1 MSIIGEGPRL
11 ILDFECYQGSV
22 DSNNKDE
29 GELTVAKRLLSR
41 VAKNHK
47 KLLDVVVYDALACNS
62 MWINHRIQCDVIPV
76 VGVKNNNI
84 KSIKEVKKIIGK
96 KEMYKEWEDQK
107 RQCKVKAFEEIF
119 YMEGVD
125 VPLRFVKFAKRKA
138 ATNRAQ
144 IMLLTT
150 DFTIPIETLYTM
162 MHNRWDI
169 ENSIFHKMKKYM
181 GLEHC
186 FVHHANAMQVILYF
200 LIMSV
205 NLTSLFILR
214 RLSSK
219 ELLKITQKE
228 LIRLMEKE
236 LYLIRYNKKYTLDT
250 T

>member
-1 MSIIGEGPRL
+1 
-11 ILDFECYQGSV
+11 
-22 DSNNKDE
+22 
-29 GELTVAKRLLSR
+29 
-41 VAKNHK
+41 
-47 KLLDVVVYDALACNS
+47 
-62 MWINHRIQCDVIPV
+62 
-76 VGVKNNNI
+76 
-84 KSIKEVKKIIGK
+84 
-96 KEMYKEWEDQK
+96 
-107 RQCKVKAFEEIF
+107 
-119 YMEGVD
+119 MEGVEI
-125 VPLRFVKFAKRKA
+125 PLRFVKFAKRKA
-138 ATNRAQ
+138 TTNRAQ
-144 IMLLTT
+144 VMLLTT
-150 DFTIPIETLYTM
+150 DFKIPIETLYTV
-162 MHNRWDI
+162 MHNRWYI

-186 FVHHANAMQVILYF
+186 FMHHANAMQVVLYF